1 GKREL
6 TGIEPQGRDE
16 EPIMT
21 LTRTAPRARSV
32 RGRAAA
38 RMAEPRIAD
47 SPLERKP
54 IEDVWKLYQRSGDED
69 IRNYLVEKYLH
80 VVRFSADRL
89 GAGLP
94 GEVDVEDLASAG
106 QMGLIDAVERYDL
119 ERQVKFETFCALRIR
134 GAMLDELRNLDWT
147 PRLARRRQA
156 M

>member
-1 GKREL
+1 RAVRRCRPRRPGAAGQREL
-6 TGIEPQGRDE
+6 AGIEPQGRDE

-32 RGRAAA
+32 KGRAPA

-69 IRNYLVEKYLH
+69 IRNYLVQKYLH

-89 GAGLP
+89 GASLP
-94 GEVDVEDLASAG
+94 G
-106 QMGLIDAVERYDL
+106 
-119 ERQVKFETFCALRIR
+119 
-134 GAMLDELRNLDWT
+134 
-147 PRLARRRQA
+147 
-156 M
+156 